1 MNRCCIAFFIFQV
14 FVPFFL
20 LSRPK
25 QKYNPVIMKRSVAPE
40 FLVSSWFVAYPLRNE
55 TDFGYISTAS
65 TALPPAPPPPCKI
78 GGEARLVPLN
88 LARANWCR
96 LAAQFDV
103 IGLNDCDICIE
114 ISCCRPGLSR
124 GHSPFSCFPPSP
136 CSLPHSEPHSM
147 QLQRA
152 TSTASDKATQ
162 RRLGVT
168 ILFRLPPPCVHCLIA
183 KPIS

>member
-1 MNRCCIAFFIFQV
+1 MNRCCIPFFIFQV

-40 FLVSSWFVAYPLRNE
+40 FLVLGLQLAPFETKPISVTYLQPPLHCPLPLPPLQNRGRRASSPDESRTRLLVSPCRTIRRHWFKWLRNLHR
-55 TDFGYISTAS
+55 DLLLPAWFKPR
-65 TALPPAPPPPCKI
+65 ALT
-78 GGEARLVPLN
+78 
-88 LARANWCR
+88 
-96 LAAQFDV
+96 
-103 IGLNDCDICIE
+103 
-114 ISCCRPGLSR
+114 
-124 GHSPFSCFPPSP
+124 FSCFPPSP
-136 CSLPHSEPHSM
+136 CSLPHSAPHCM

-168 ILFRLPPPCVHCLIA
+168 ILFRLPPPCVHRLIA